1 MVSERSDEIRVDL
14 PTPTCPMIMTREPL
28 GIFRLR
34 LLSIHDLEDLLV
46 VCVSSEFELELGR
59 VGPLGSASCWSLSSS
74 SSIDSGEIIES
85 SIEEGDDDESESRT
99 EAFLHETVV
108 FVSSITLSS
117 SPLYSSSTS
126 MLD

>member
-1 MVSERSDEIRVDL
+1 MVSERSDEIKVDL
-14 PTPTCPMIMTREPL
+14 PMPTCPMIMTREPL

-34 LLSIHDLEDLLV
+34 LLSIHDLEDLLTPDSGAV
-46 VCVSSEFELELGR
+46 EEGSRGTSCTSSLSSML
-59 VGPLGSASCWSLSSS
+59 PSSS

-85 SIEEGDDDESESRT
+85 SIEEDDDDESESRT
-99 EAFLHETVV
+99 EALLHETVV

-117 SPLYSSSTS
+117 SPLDSSSTS